1 MIIFRFA
8 DSQWLD
14 HYCLPTSTQKC
25 DNSLRLLQSRRS
37 SFKNICL
44 ELFHKIFNLKILPFC
59 FGKLFVLYKLPF
71 WIVNSCEVLV
81 EIRWWWCP
89 STRWAS
95 GGRTRRATLSLFQ
108 LMRSSQTLYSAREGA
123 TNFQKELLCFWFYQ
137 TRAEWWGHR
146 WIVQTWGHPGGKPM
160 VVTGH
165 HCDHNDCH
173 HHNRCR
179 HCFKE

>member
-1 MIIFRFA
+1 MFLVKPLAQGEVNWAQF
-8 DSQWLD
+8 
-14 HYCLPTSTQKC
+14 
-25 DNSLRLLQSRRS
+25 
-37 SFKNICL
+37 
-44 ELFHKIFNLKILPFC
+44 
-59 FGKLFVLYKLPF
+59 FVLYKLPF

-95 GGRTRRATLSLFQ
+95 GGRTRRATLSLSQ
-108 LMRSSQTLYSAREGA
+108 LMRNSHTHYSAREGA

-173 HHNRCR
+173 HHNHWR
-179 HCFKE
+179 HWFKEQLYNFYAQLSRLAVPGSQVTKSNLCWAMRFWIWKGEKY